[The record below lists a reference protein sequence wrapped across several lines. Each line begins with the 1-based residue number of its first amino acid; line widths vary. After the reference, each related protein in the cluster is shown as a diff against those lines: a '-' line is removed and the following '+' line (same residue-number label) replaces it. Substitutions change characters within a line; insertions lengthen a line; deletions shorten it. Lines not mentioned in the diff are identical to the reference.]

1 MSIQFIRYLE
11 DPFFMDKRQNEFQI
25 RDLIEI
31 TKDKKYAATVAA
43 FEIIENLDKLDLDP
57 KKLGWKTNKVSVLA
71 MLALARG
78 KIKFDFVTDEQRLKL
93 EEELKQSTNIYLQKA
108 EAIFQKKKK
117 LTENEEEDLSEE
129 DIGEL
134 AEETFEET
142 DEDAQEIEYE
152 ESEEDVEEEEEE
164 EDQSDDEEDEE
175 DSLEDEEDSD

>member
-1 MSIQFIRYLE
+1 
-11 DPFFMDKRQNEFQI
+11 MDKRQNEFQI
-25 RDLIEI
+25 RELLEI
-31 TKDKKYAATVAA
+31 TKDRKYAASVAS

-78 KIKFDFVTDEQRLKL
+78 KVKFDFITDEQRLKL

-134 AEETFEET
+134 AEETFEES
-142 DEDAQEIEYE
+142 DEDSKEIEYE
-152 ESEEDVEEEEEE
+152 ESEEDEEE
-164 EDQSDDEEDEE
+164 QSDDEEDEE

>member
-1 MSIQFIRYLE
+1 
-11 DPFFMDKRQNEFQI
+11 MDKRQNEFQI
-25 RDLIEI
+25 RDLLEI
-31 TKDKKYAATVAA
+31 TKDRKYAATVAA

-78 KIKFDFVTDEQRLKL
+78 KVKFDFITDEQRLKL

-134 AEETFEET
+134 AEETFEES
-142 DEDAQEIEYE
+142 DEYSKEEYE
-152 ESEEDVEEEEEE
+152 ETEDDEEEED
-164 EDQSDDEEDEE
+164 DQSDDEEDDEEEE
-175 DSLEDEEDSD
+175 DSLDEEDN

>member
-1 MSIQFIRYLE
+1 
-11 DPFFMDKRQNEFQI
+11 MDKRQNEFQI
-25 RDLIEI
+25 RDLLEI
-31 TKDKKYAATVAA
+31 TKDRKYAATVAA

-78 KIKFDFVTDEQRLKL
+78 KIKFDFITDEQRLKL

-134 AEETFEET
+134 AEETFEES
-142 DEDAQEIEYE
+142 DDYSKEVEYE
-152 ESEEDVEEEEEE
+152 ETEDDEEEEA
-164 EDQSDDEEDEE
+164 DQSDDEEEEDEE
-175 DSLEDEEDSD
+175 DSLDEEDN